1 MLMATCVCVCVCVG
15 SLYLWMLY
23 ALLMTE
29 YALEFLSLFKQY
41 KNNFLLVNKTKTVKS
56 GENPSSYFKFRLPEE
71 SQEPHRWLVR
81 DNEEGSLWRRGRG
94 SWAGRG
100 YAGILLRVLELNF
113 RPWGIHLENMCQN
126 FSFSQLIFKN
136 SSERVTLYAW
146 YTKLK

>member
-94 SWAGRG
+94 S
-100 YAGILLRVLELNF
+100 
-113 RPWGIHLENMCQN
+113 
-126 FSFSQLIFKN
+126 
-136 SSERVTLYAW
+136 
-146 YTKLK
+146 